1 MEGNVSVDVV
11 AVGFWGAFF
20 GAVSLALAAAW
31 LAFTRSAHRV
41 ALTGSLAA
49 ALSCLYV
56 LVYLG
61 WLPVDD
67 AELLMRLQAHAA
79 ALCAGILGLLLF
91 RLLGLMRNRQRARR
105 TIAAIAA
112 LMAAAIGAGWL
123 LPPEGALA
131 LGALTEVLI
140 IPLAFTR
147 SLRAALRGNRPGW
160 LAVAG
165 VGSMSVAVTGL
176 TWFAFR
182 PDAMPWP
189 AHAVSA
195 VAAMGYLSC
204 MAAAMWV
211 RYAYLIDVREVM
223 VHGPSFD
230 PVTRMRSHVET
241 DAMVTEA
248 FARSAKD
255 GTPVGVLVVSIGNL
269 SALEQLHGRSAYNHG
284 LFICASR
291 LRRVAPPGVELG
303 RLSEDGFLLV
313 VRRPDGPDPLM
324 DLAHQIV
331 KRLMRAVALG
341 TSQDI
346 AALET
351 SRTDWVADVGVGLL
365 MAKSTMRPGTA
376 VAGAQAMSRTAWSYA
391 TRVAWYDEQE
401 RQIAELPVLATA
413 AR

>member
-1 MEGNVSVDVV
+1 MPGFRWEGNVSVDVV

-105 TIAAIAA
+105 
-112 LMAAAIGAGWL
+112 L

-291 LRRVAPPGVELG
+291 LRRVAQMN
-303 RLSEDGFLLV
+303 
-313 VRRPDGPDPLM
+313 RPWL
-324 DLAHQIV
+324 
-331 KRLMRAVALG
+331 
-341 TSQDI
+341 
-346 AALET
+346 
-351 SRTDWVADVGVGLL
+351 
-365 MAKSTMRPGTA
+365 
-376 VAGAQAMSRTAWSYA
+376 
-391 TRVAWYDEQE
+391 
-401 RQIAELPVLATA
+401 
-413 AR
+413 